1 VSAIA
6 AAGPPTGPA
15 VVLVGPPGAGKT
27 SVARH
32 LGEML
37 QLAVRDTDTDVETA
51 AGSTVAD
58 IFVDFGEEHFR
69 RLEADAVAR
78 ALAEHDG
85 ILSVGGGAVVNPTT
99 RAALREQRVVFLDV
113 GLAQASSR
121 VGLGVARPLLVGN
134 VRGQL
139 KALLDA
145 RRPLYLEVADSVV
158 STDGRT
164 VEQVAADVLAVLGP
178 PAGTVR

>member
-1 VSAIA
+1 
-6 AAGPPTGPA
+6 

-27 SVARH
+27 SVARR
-32 LGEML
+32 LAEML
-37 QLAVRDTDTDVETA
+37 QLPVRDTDTDVEDA
-51 AGSTVAD
+51 AGASVAD
-58 IFVDFGEEHFR
+58 LFVDFGEEHFR
-69 RLEADAVAR
+69 RLEADAVAA

-85 ILSVGGGAVVNPTT
+85 ILSVGGGAVVDSGT

-113 GLAQASSR
+113 GLADAASR

-145 RRPLYLEVADSVV
+145 RRPLYLEVADHVV

-164 VEQVAADVLAVLGP
+164 VEQVAAEVLAVLES
-178 PAGTVR
+178 PAGDAR